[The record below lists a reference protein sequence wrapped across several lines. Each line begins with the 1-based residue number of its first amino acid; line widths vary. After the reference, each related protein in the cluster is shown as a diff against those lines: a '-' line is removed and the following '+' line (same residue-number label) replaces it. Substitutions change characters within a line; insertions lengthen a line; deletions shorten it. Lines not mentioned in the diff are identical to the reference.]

1 MIFGYIY
8 NVFLRIFINC
18 LDYVKDKWLRDGVFR
33 VVILRNFVVVSRLF
47 ENDIIRINFINFN
60 IIESIYVNISYLG
73 VNVKLNDNLFV
84 ENIYGDL
91 FDSVL

>member
-1 MIFGYIY
+1 M
-8 NVFLRIFINC
+8 
-18 LDYVKDKWLRDGVFR
+18 DYVKDKWLRDGVFR